1 MIYTLF
7 FSHGDRWHT
16 HTLSKPTLVE
26 AFQHF
31 MFMGKLHN
39 TISVPLLQHI
49 ENNSMLI
56 VL

>member
-1 MIYTLF
+1 MGTA
-7 FSHGDRWHT
+7 GT